1 MKQSFKDEER
11 RLGRSQLRQMVRI
24 QLEIDEKAAVSGNFR
39 IKSIFFSMKSI
50 SPSIKSIV
58 FSMKFIN
65 NTSLPHI
72 NMCVPV
78 STF

>member
-50 SPSIKSIV
+50 NFSMKSISPSINFM
-58 FSMKFIN
+58 FSMEI
-65 NTSLPHI
+65 HR
-72 NMCVPV
+72 V
-78 STF
+78 